1 MNKVI
6 LTGNLTREPEL
17 RKTVSGKSRL
27 AVGIAVKRNSKDAD
41 FFNLVAW
48 DKTAE
53 FIAKYFDKGSKIL
66 VTGHLQN
73 NTYDDKN
80 GIRHYGVDVI
90 VESVEFAG
98 NKNDDFG
105 IPVADEDVYQ

>member
-6 LTGNLTREPEL
+6 LSGNLTREPEL
-17 RKTVSGKSRL
+17 RQTVSGKSRL
-27 AVGIAVKRNSKDAD
+27 AVGIAVKRNNKDAD

-53 FIAKYFDKGSKIL
+53 FIAKYFGKGSKIFIE
-66 VTGHLQN
+66 GRLQTN
-73 NTYDDKN
+73 NYDDKN

-90 VESVEFAG
+90 VENVEFAG
-98 NKNDDFG
+98 NKKDDFG
-105 IPVADEDVYQ
+105 TPVADEDVYQ